1 MFSLV
6 LQPNVFCSGMCK
18 YFREGFDPMLAGAYA
33 ASVLVRAVS
42 KKTFDELGRS
52 MVASDMLR
60 SVPDVFKQMFE
71 Q

>member
-1 MFSLV
+1 
-6 LQPNVFCSGMCK
+6 
-18 YFREGFDPMLAGAYA
+18 MLAGAYA